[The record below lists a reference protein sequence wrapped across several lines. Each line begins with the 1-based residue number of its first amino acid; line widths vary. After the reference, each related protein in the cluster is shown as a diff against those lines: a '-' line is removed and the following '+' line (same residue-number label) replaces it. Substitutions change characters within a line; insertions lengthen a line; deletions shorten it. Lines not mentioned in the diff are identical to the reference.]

1 LIDKEINQTK
11 FKTKDG
17 EPLKGYSFYRLLK
30 ITNGDTILVDE
41 IGFDYFHSIKKYQ
54 LEENYKILIKLS
66 EEKASKFK
74 ERYLNGGVSFII
86 IVLLSLFLKLRQIK
100 SKALREKLIAEI
112 TLLKSGKERRTVL
125 DIKQQSVLELD
136 KEKIQLSIN
145 KKLNDSYWKILN
157 IVFINPVIVN
167 KEIAEKV
174 NLSVEGTS
182 SSLRKMYRLFNL
194 DNSKDKKLALVME
207 AARISSN
214 H

>member
-1 LIDKEINQTK
+1 
-11 FKTKDG
+11 
-17 EPLKGYSFYRLLK
+17 
-30 ITNGDTILVDE
+30 
-41 IGFDYFHSIKKYQ
+41 
-54 LEENYKILIKLS
+54 
-66 EEKASKFK
+66 
-74 ERYLNGGVSFII
+74 
-86 IVLLSLFLKLRQIK
+86 
-100 SKALREKLIAEI
+100 LREKLIAEI

>member
-1 LIDKEINQTK
+1 M
-11 FKTKDG
+11 
-17 EPLKGYSFYRLLK
+17 
-30 ITNGDTILVDE
+30 
-41 IGFDYFHSIKKYQ
+41 
-54 LEENYKILIKLS
+54 
-66 EEKASKFK
+66 
-74 ERYLNGGVSFII
+74 
-86 IVLLSLFLKLRQIK
+86 
-100 SKALREKLIAEI
+100 REKLIAEI